1 MDINWADCVL
11 DPSSSIR
18 DAIENLVSTSRRIV
32 LVCEKNFK
40 LLGTVSDGDI
50 RRGIL
55 KGISLED
62 SIMGI
67 LQVNPIVVSGE
78 ASKNYVRELML
89 NNKVH
94 QIPILSDNRTVVGLH
109 EWDNF
114 HADEV
119 KLNRFVI
126 MAGGLGKR
134 LLPHT
139 ENTPKAMVLIH
150 GRPMLE
156 HIILRAK
163 TNGFRNFT
171 LVVHHL
177 AQQIEEYFQD
187 GSNFGVTID
196 YVKEVIPLGTAGG
209 LSQLK
214 VKPKESILVTNSD
227 VISKINY
234 ANFLDFHEQSSS
246 SATMAIRD
254 YSIDHPFGVIELNG
268 TKIVG
273 IKEKPKFTSK
283 INAGVYAVTGE
294 SLDVLMP
301 NTSTNMTDFFS
312 SLITLGYTTTAYPI
326 HETWADIGRPEDLQ
340 QVSTSESI

>member
-1 MDINWADCVL
+1 MDTSWMDCVL
-11 DPSSSIR
+11 DPRSSIR

-32 LVCEKNFK
+32 LVCEKNHK

-55 KGISLED
+55 RGISLED
-62 SIMGI
+62 SILEI
-67 LQVNPIVVSGE
+67 LHENPIVVSRE
-78 ASKNYVRELML
+78 SSKTYVRQLML
-89 NNKVH
+89 NNKLQ
-94 QIPILSDNRTVVGLH
+94 QIPILNANGIVNGLH

-114 HADEV
+114 NEQEV

-139 ENTPKAMVLIH
+139 ENIPKAMVLIH

-163 TNGFRNFT
+163 NNGFRNFT

-187 GSNFGVTID
+187 GRNLGVTID
-196 YVKEVIPLGTAGG
+196 YVKELIPLGTAGG
-209 LSQLK
+209 LSHLT
-214 VKPKESILVTNSD
+214 VKNEESIVVTNSD

-234 ANFLDFHEQSSS
+234 ANFLDYHEQSGA
-246 SATMAIRD
+246 SATMAIKD
-254 YSIDHPFGVIELNG
+254 YSIDHPFGVIELSG
-268 TKIVG
+268 TKIIG
-273 IKEKPKFTSK
+273 IKEKPKYTSK
-283 INAGVYAVTGE
+283 INAGVYAVSGK
-294 SLDVLMP
+294 SLEVLAP
-301 NTSTNMTDFFS
+301 NTSTSMTDFFS
-312 SLITLGYTTTAYPI
+312 NLIALGYTTTAYPV

-340 QVSTSESI
+340 QVSSSEST